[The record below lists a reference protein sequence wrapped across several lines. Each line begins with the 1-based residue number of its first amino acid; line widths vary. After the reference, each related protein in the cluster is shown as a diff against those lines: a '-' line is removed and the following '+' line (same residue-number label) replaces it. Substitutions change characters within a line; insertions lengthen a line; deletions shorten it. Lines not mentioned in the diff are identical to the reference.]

1 MMSPVTRRR
10 LNTLRSIP
18 KDVELSED
26 KVALQALYE
35 QLYDAIVAGQSLD
48 DLGKAENKKVM
59 DELDRLME
67 LFDRVKHKL
76 AAVP

>member
-18 KDVELSED
+18 KNVELSDD

-35 QLYDAIVAGQSLD
+35 MLYDAIVAGQSLD

-59 DELDRLME
+59 DELDRLMG
-67 LFDRVKHKL
+67 LFDRVKKKL
-76 AAVP
+76 ATLP